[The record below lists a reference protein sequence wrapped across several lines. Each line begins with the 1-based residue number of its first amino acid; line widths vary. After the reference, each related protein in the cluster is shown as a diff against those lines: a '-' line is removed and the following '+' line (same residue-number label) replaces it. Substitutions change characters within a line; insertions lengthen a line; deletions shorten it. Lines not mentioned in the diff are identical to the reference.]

1 MKTKEFTRDYK
12 EGQHIIPEFYLAEKL
27 YWWIRSNLPLCLKI
41 KFLYKSFKKIN
52 QTWGK
57 KISKCMEDR
66 I

>member
-41 KFLYKSFKKIN
+41 KFLYKSF
-52 QTWGK
+52 
-57 KISKCMEDR
+57 
-66 I
+66 